1 MTIHHRRGAAAA
13 ACFVL
18 WSLAATNASAEVRW
32 RAVAPQGAR
41 EQVCLRIDGIETTY
55 DKLRSE
61 TPALYRVR
69 GPRRVKVLSRYVFAT
84 GEAGPAAVTL
94 RFAIDGQAALADAQR
109 LQPREGAA
117 TCGGAPA
124 SSLHHSYLTIPEG
137 WHDVAVTHVAAAPG
151 TAAAGFTAVRLFRET
166 SRVSEEYVSLSP
178 ERYAGVATLQY
189 DSGVRS
195 TLYHFD
201 ADQPLSFEV
210 AGPTTAVVW
219 TRLDFDHKMNGRQ
232 SYALEVRIDG
242 AVLRTHHYDVDKLD
256 AASYIERPEVM
267 PGERKSL
274 RVQIP
279 RGRHRV
285 EIRCLQ
291 PESCGVAAVIRI
303 PAADL
308 R

>member
-13 ACFVL
+13 VCCAL
-18 WSLAATNASAEVRW
+18 LSLTAAAASAEVRW

-41 EQVCLRIDGIETTY
+41 EQVCLRIDGVEATY
-55 DKLRSE
+55 DRLRDE
-61 TPALYRVR
+61 TPTSYRVR
-69 GPRRVKVLSRYVFAT
+69 GPRRVKVLSRYVFAP
-84 GEAGPAAVTL
+84 GEAGPVAGTL

-109 LQPREGAA
+109 LQPRAGAA
-117 TCGGAPA
+117 SCAGAPA
-124 SSLHHSYLTIPEG
+124 SALHHTYLTIPEG
-137 WHDVAVTHVAAAPG
+137 WHEVAVAPANAG
-151 TAAAGFTAVRLFRET
+151 AGFTAVRLFRET
-166 SRVSEEYVSLSP
+166 NRVGEEYVNLSP

-195 TLYHFD
+195 TLYRFD
-201 ADQPLSFEV
+201 ADRPLSFEV

-219 TRLDFDHKMNGRQ
+219 TRLDFDHRMNGRQ
-232 SYALEVRIDG
+232 SYALEVRVDG
-242 AVLRTHHYDVDKLD
+242 QVSRTHHYDADKLD
-256 AASYIERPEVM
+256 AASYIERPDVM
-267 PGERKSL
+267 PGERKTL

-291 PESCGVAAVIRI
+291 PEACGVAAVVRI

>member
-1 MTIHHRRGAAAA
+1 MTIHRRSWAAAA
-13 ACFVL
+13 ACFAFI
-18 WSLAATNASAEVRW
+18 SLTAAGASAEVRW

-41 EQVCLRIDGIETTY
+41 EQVCLRIDGVEATY
-55 DKLRSE
+55 DKLRAE
-61 TPALYRVR
+61 TPASYRVR
-69 GPRRVKVLSRYVFAT
+69 GPRRVKVLSRYVFAPGET
-84 GEAGPAAVTL
+84 GPVSGTL
-94 RFAIDGQAALADAQR
+94 RFAIDGQTALADAQS
-109 LQPREGAA
+109 LKPRTGAA
-117 TCGGAPA
+117 SCAGAPA
-124 SSLHHSYLTIPEG
+124 SPLHHTYLTIPEG
-137 WHDVAVTHVAAAPG
+137 WHEVTVTPTSAG
-151 TAAAGFTAVRLFRET
+151 AGFTAVRLFRES
-166 SRVSEEYVSLSP
+166 SRVTEEYVNLSP

-195 TLYHFD
+195 TLYRFD
-201 ADQPLSFEV
+201 ADRPLSFEI

-219 TRLDFDHKMNGRQ
+219 TRLDFDHRMSGRQ
-232 SYALEVRIDG
+232 SYALEVRVDG
-242 AVLRTHHYDVDKLD
+242 QVSRIHHYDADKLD
-256 AASYIERPEVM
+256 AASYIERPDVM

-291 PESCGVAAVIRI
+291 PEVCGVTAVVRI

>member
-1 MTIHHRRGAAAA
+1 VTIPHRSRTAAAVCA
-13 ACFVL
+13 AL
-18 WSLAATNASAEVRW
+18 LTLAAADAPAEVRW

-41 EQVCLRIDGIETTY
+41 EQVCLRVDGNETNY
-55 DKLRSE
+55 DKLR
-61 TPALYRVR
+61 TGAPAQYRVR

-84 GEAGPAAVTL
+84 GEAGPVAGTL

-109 LQPREGAA
+109 LQPRAGATA
-117 TCGGAPA
+117 CAGAPA
-124 SSLHHSYLTIPEG
+124 SALHHSYLAIPEG
-137 WHDVAVTHVAAAPG
+137 WHDLTVTSE
-151 TAAAGFTAVRLFRET
+151 TAGAGFAAVRLYRET

-195 TLYHFD
+195 TLYRFD
-201 ADQPLSFEV
+201 ADKSLSFEI

-219 TRLDFDHKMNGRQ
+219 TRLDFDHTMNGRQ
-232 SYALEVRIDG
+232 SYALEVKVDG
-242 AVLRTHHYDVDKLD
+242 VVRRTYHYDVDKLD
-256 AASYIERPEVM
+256 AASYIERPLVM
-267 PGERKSL
+267 PGERKTL

-285 EIRCLQ
+285 EISCLQ
-291 PESCGVAAVIRI
+291 PEACGVTAVIRI

>member
-13 ACFVL
+13 ACCAL
-18 WSLAATNASAEVRW
+18 LSLSAATASAEVRW

-41 EQVCLRIDGIETTY
+41 EQVCLRVDGVEATY
-55 DKLRSE
+55 DKLRAE
-61 TPALYRVR
+61 TPTSYRVR
-69 GPRRVKVLSRYVFAT
+69 GPRRVKVLSRYVFAP
-84 GEAGPAAVTL
+84 GEAGPVAGTL

-109 LQPREGAA
+109 LQPRAGAA
-117 TCGGAPA
+117 SCAGAPA
-124 SSLHHSYLTIPEG
+124 SSLHHTYLTIPEG
-137 WHDVAVTHVAAAPG
+137 WHEVTVTPTNAG
-151 TAAAGFTAVRLFRET
+151 AGFTAVRLFRET
-166 SRVSEEYVSLSP
+166 SRVSEEYVNLSP

-195 TLYHFD
+195 TLYRFD

-219 TRLDFDHKMNGRQ
+219 TRLDFDHRMNGRQ
-232 SYALEVRIDG
+232 SYALEVRVDG
-242 AVLRTHHYDVDKLD
+242 QVSRTHHYDADKLD
-256 AASYIERPEVM
+256 AASYIERPDVM

-291 PESCGVAAVIRI
+291 PDACGVAAVVRI

>member
-1 MTIHHRRGAAAA
+1 MTIPHRSAAAA
-13 ACFVL
+13 TACFVL
-18 WSLAATNASAEVRW
+18 LSLAAAGATAEVRW

-41 EQVCLRIDGIETTY
+41 EPVCLRIDGVEAAY
-55 DKLRSE
+55 DKLRAE
-61 TPALYRVR
+61 TPTSYRVR
-69 GPRRVKVLSRYVFAT
+69 GPRRVKVLSRYVFAP
-84 GEAGPAAVTL
+84 GEAGPVSGTL
-94 RFAIDGQAALADAQR
+94 RFAIDGQTALADAQS
-109 LQPREGAA
+109 LKPRTGAA
-117 TCGGAPA
+117 SCAGAPA
-124 SSLHHSYLTIPEG
+124 SPLHHTYLTIPEG
-137 WHDVAVTHVAAAPG
+137 WHEVTVTPASAG
-151 TAAAGFTAVRLFRET
+151 AGFTAVRLFRET
-166 SRVSEEYVSLSP
+166 SRVAEEYVNLSP

-195 TLYHFD
+195 ILYRFD
-201 ADQPLSFEV
+201 AERPLSFEV

-219 TRLDFDHKMNGRQ
+219 TRLDFDHRMNGRQ

-242 AVLRTHHYDVDKLD
+242 QVSRIHHYDADKLD
-256 AASYIERPEVM
+256 AASYIERPDVM

-291 PESCGVAAVIRI
+291 PEVCGVAAVVRI

>member
-1 MTIHHRRGAAAA
+1 VTIHHRRGAATAV
-13 ACFVL
+13 CVVL
-18 WSLAATNASAEVRW
+18 LSLAAAEATAAVRW

-41 EQVCLRIDGIETTY
+41 EQICLRIDGAEATY
-55 DKLRSE
+55 DKLRAE
-61 TPALYRVR
+61 TPTSYRVR
-69 GPRRVKVLSRYVFAT
+69 GPRRVKVLSRYVFAPDET
-84 GEAGPAAVTL
+84 GPVAGTL
-94 RFAIDGQAALADAQR
+94 RIAIDGQTALADAQR
-109 LQPREGAA
+109 LRPRAGAA
-117 TCGGAPA
+117 SCAGAPA
-124 SSLHHSYLTIPEG
+124 SSLHHNYLTIPAG
-137 WHDVAVTHVAAAPG
+137 WHEVTV
-151 TAAAGFTAVRLFRET
+151 TAASAGAGFTAVRLFRET
-166 SRVSEEYVSLSP
+166 SRVSEEYVNLSP

-195 TLYHFD
+195 LLYRFD
-201 ADQPLSFEV
+201 ADRPLSFEV

-219 TRLDFDHKMNGRQ
+219 TRLDFDHRMNGRQ
-232 SYALEVRIDG
+232 SYALEVRLDG
-242 AVLRTHHYDVDKLD
+242 QVSRIHHYDAIKLD
-256 AASYIERPEVM
+256 AASYIEQRDVM

-291 PESCGVAAVIRI
+291 PEAGSVTAVVRI